1 MLIVMKNLIS
11 VLPLIVLRKSA
22 SGLAVQVCT
31 EREAGLLAL
40 SNRHLPWVG
49 AWLPLSQVVIKDRK
63 VVAVAPWLIKAKQIP
78 RLPAGEVGAW

>member
-1 MLIVMKNLIS
+1 MLIIMKNLIS

>member
-49 AWLPLSQVVIKDRK
+49 AWLPLSQVVIKEGQ
-63 VVAVAPWLIKAKQIP
+63 VVAVASWLIKAKKIP

>member
-1 MLIVMKNLIS
+1 MLVVMKNLIS
-11 VLPLIVLRKSA
+11 ILPLVILRKSA

-49 AWLPLSQVVIKDRK
+49 AWLPLSQVVIKEGR
-63 VVAVAPWLIKAKQIP
+63 VVAVASWLIKAKQIP